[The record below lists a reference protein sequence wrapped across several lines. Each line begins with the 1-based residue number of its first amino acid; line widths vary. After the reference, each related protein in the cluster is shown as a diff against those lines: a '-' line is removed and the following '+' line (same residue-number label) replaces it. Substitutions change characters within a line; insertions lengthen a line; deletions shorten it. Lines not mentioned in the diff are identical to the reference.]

1 MQITID
7 LPSDLEQDLMWQAD
21 EAQVPL
27 SELVLQVLR
36 QGIQT
41 QATVNAQWPDLVLA
55 YEGMPDFP
63 PFESYHEELL
73 PPSEQGA
80 FRLKWRHNLHV

>member
-7 LPSDLEQDLMWQAD
+7 LPPDLEHDLMRQAD
-21 EAQVPL
+21 ETKVPL
-27 SELVLQVLR
+27 SELILQALR

-41 QATVNAQWPDLVLA
+41 VPLVNSQWPDLVLS

-63 PFESYHEELL
+63 AFESSREELL
-73 PPSEQGA
+73 PPSEQGE
-80 FRLKWRHNLHV
+80 